1 MTDIGFIN
9 NPPLDPGS
17 QIPGRSA
24 ESVQGIGS
32 DARAKAAPGTR
43 PTQVD
48 RVEISSESVELERHL
63 SAMRELPLVREDKVA
78 EARAAIEE
86 GRLDTNA
93 ALSAALEV
101 MIREAELL

>member
-1 MTDIGFIN
+1 
-9 NPPLDPGS
+9 
-17 QIPGRSA
+17 
-24 ESVQGIGS
+24 
-32 DARAKAAPGTR
+32 
-43 PTQVD
+43 
-48 RVEISSESVELERHL
+48 
-63 SAMRELPLVREDKVA
+63 MRELPLVREDKVA

>member
-24 ESVQGIGS
+24 EPVQGIGS
-32 DARAKAAPGTR
+32 DARAKAAPG
-43 PTQVD
+43 
-48 RVEISSESVELERHL
+48 SESVELERHL
-63 SAMRELPLVREDKVA
+63 SAMRELPLVREEKVA